1 MRRHVLSVLLAIAL
15 VLGSLA
21 VPTETASRDE
31 QARVELGWPWSFVV
45 QDNSRFDPPA
55 YPVAYDFE
63 NPQNSPTRILWG
75 KFILSVLLIAAVLEV
90 LVVLAA
96 ALRRR
101 RA

>member
-1 MRRHVLSVLLAIAL
+1 MRRHVLCVLLAIAV

-21 VPTETASRDE
+21 IPTKVASRDE
-31 QARVELGWPWSFVV
+31 QARVELGWPFSLVV
-45 QDNSRFDPPA
+45 QDNSRYDPPA

-75 KFILSVLLIAAVLEV
+75 RFIVSVLLATAILEV
-90 LVVLAA
+90 ALLLGD